1 MQTLVLKPDA
11 QALEQA
17 AALLR
22 AGELVGMPTETVY
35 GLAGNGLDG
44 QAALKIFEAKQR
56 PADNPLIEHIAH
68 MDQIKT
74 LIRGE
79 LPPQA
84 QMLAQAF
91 WPGPLTMILPKSDR
105 VPREVSAG
113 LDTVAIRMPSHPVA
127 RALMQMLAQAFWPG
141 PLTMILPKSD
151 RVPREVS
158 AGLDTVAI
166 RMPSHPVARALI
178 EQSGLPLAAPS
189 ANRSG
194 RPSPT
199 RASHVLEDMEGRI
212 PLILDGGP
220 CEVGLESTVVE
231 LSGATVRVL
240 RPGGVTPEMIEQVL
254 GGVWVDESVL
264 KPLQPGQV
272 VRSPGMLSGATVR
285 VLRPGGVT
293 PEMIEQVL
301 GGVWV
306 DESVLKPLQP
316 GQVVRSPGMKYRHYA
331 PRGNL
336 TIVKGA
342 PERVAGRIAQLYDQ
356 ATARGE
362 RAAIL
367 CMKQNEARYGAR
379 QIHALGQRPGLD
391 SVASDLF
398 DALRLMDEQGVSRI
412 FAEAVD
418 AHGLGLAIMNRMGRA
433 AAFHVLDADKGE

>member
-1 MQTLVLKPDA
+1 MQTLVLKPDG
-11 QALEQA
+11 QALEKA

-22 AGELVGMPTETVY
+22 AGELVGIPTETVY
-35 GLAGNGLDG
+35 GLAADGLNQ

-68 MDQIKT
+68 MDQLKE

-79 LPPQA
+79 LPEQA
-84 QMLAQAF
+84 RALAQAF
-91 WPGPLTMILPKSDR
+91 WPGPLTMILPKSQR
-105 VPREVSAG
+105 VPQAVCAG

-127 RALMQMLAQAFWPG
+127 
-141 PLTMILPKSD
+141 
-151 RVPREVS
+151 
-158 AGLDTVAI
+158 
-166 RMPSHPVARALI
+166 HALI
-178 EQSGLPLAAPS
+178 EKCGLPLAAPS

-199 RASHVLEDMEGRI
+199 RASHVLEDMKGRI

-231 LSGATVRVL
+231 LSGDKVWVL
-240 RPGGVTPEMIEQVL
+240 RPGGVTPEMIEAVL

-264 KPLQPGQV
+264 
-272 VRSPGMLSGATVR
+272 T
-285 VLRPGGVT
+285 
-293 PEMIEQVL
+293 
-301 GGVWV
+301 
-306 DESVLKPLQP
+306 PLQP

-331 PRGNL
+331 PKGSL

-342 PERVAGRIAQLYDQ
+342 PERVAGRIAQLYDEAVSQ
-356 ATARGE
+356 GAS
-362 RAAIL
+362 AAIL
-367 CMKQNEARYGAR
+367 CMKQNEARYGHR
-379 QIHALGQRPGLD
+379 RVHPLGQRPGLD

-398 DALRLMDEQGVSRI
+398 DALRLMDEQKVERI

-433 AAFHVLDADKGE
+433 AAFHVLDADRGE

>member
-1 MQTLVLKPDA
+1 
-11 QALEQA
+11 
-17 AALLR
+17 
-22 AGELVGMPTETVY
+22 MPTETVY

-127 RALMQMLAQAFWPG
+127 RAL
-141 PLTMILPKSD
+141 
-151 RVPREVS
+151 
-158 AGLDTVAI
+158 
-166 RMPSHPVARALI
+166 I

-220 CEVGLESTVVE
+220 CEVGLESVSYTHLDVYK
-231 LSGATVRVL
+231 R
-240 RPGGVTPEMIEQVL
+240 
-254 GGVWVDESVL
+254 
-264 KPLQPGQV
+264 
-272 VRSPGMLSGATVR
+272 
-285 VLRPGGVT
+285 
-293 PEMIEQVL
+293 
-301 GGVWV
+301 
-306 DESVLKPLQP
+306 
-316 GQVVRSPGMKYRHYA
+316 
-331 PRGNL
+331 
-336 TIVKGA
+336 
-342 PERVAGRIAQLYDQ
+342 Q
-356 ATARGE
+356 A
-362 RAAIL
+362 L
-367 CMKQNEARYGAR
+367 
-379 QIHALGQRPGLD
+379 
-391 SVASDLF
+391 LF
-398 DALRLMDEQGVSRI
+398 G
-412 FAEAVD
+412 
-418 AHGLGLAIMNRMGRA
+418 
-433 AAFHVLDADKGE
+433 